1 MSDAMAVFDRRAV
14 RAHRQRAAAG
24 LGEHDFLFRE
34 SARRLADRLDDVTR
48 KFPRALDL
56 GCHGGE
62 LAAAL
67 GPRGGVETLVQCD
80 LAPAMARRA
89 GAAAG
94 AGRLALAADEEF
106 LPFAPRSFDLVLS
119 NLGLHWVNDLPG
131 CLLQVRRVLR
141 PDGLFVAALLGGQT
155 LHELRA
161 ALIDAELAVSGG
173 AGPRVSPFADV
184 AELGGLLQR
193 AGFALPV
200 ADSDTLTVTYGD
212 AFGLMRDL
220 RGMGEGNALS
230 ARRRAFT
237 RRAVLFDAAARYRD
251 GCGGGRLPAT
261 FQIVTLTAWAPHDSQ
276 QKALRPGSARTRL
289 ADALGTVEVPAGDK
303 ARPK

>member
-1 MSDAMAVFDRRAV
+1 MSEAMTVFDRRAV
-14 RAHRQRAAAG
+14 RAHRERAAAG
-24 LGEHDFLFRE
+24 LAQHDFLFRE
-34 SARRLADRLDDVTR
+34 SARRLVDRLDDVTR
-48 KFPRALDL
+48 LFPAALDL

-67 GPRGGVETLVQCD
+67 GPRGGIATLVQCD
-80 LAPAMARRA
+80 LSPAMARRA
-89 GAAAG
+89 A

-131 CLLQVRRVLR
+131 CLLQVRRVLK
-141 PDGLFVAALLGGQT
+141 PDGLFLAALLGGQT

-161 ALIDAELAVSGG
+161 ALIEAELAASGG

-200 ADSDTLTVTYGD
+200 ADSDRLTVTYGD
-212 AFGLMRDL
+212 AFGLMREL
-220 RGMGEGNALS
+220 RGMGESNALN

-237 RRAVLFDAAARYRD
+237 RRATLFDAAARYRD
-251 GCGGGRLPAT
+251 RCGGGRLTAT
-261 FQIVTLTAWAPHDSQ
+261 FQIVTLTAWAPHESQ

>member
-24 LGEHDFLFRE
+24 LGERDFLFRE

-67 GPRGGVETLVQCD
+67 GPRGGIETLVQCD

-89 GAAAG
+89 AG
-94 AGRLALAADEEF
+94 VGGLALAADEEL

-161 ALIDAELAVSGG
+161 ALIEAELAVSGG

-220 RGMGEGNALS
+220 RGMGEGNALN

-237 RRAVLFDAAARYRD
+237 RRAILFEAAARYRD
-251 GCGGGRLPAT
+251 GCGGGRLTAT
-261 FQIVTLTAWAPHDSQ
+261 FQIVTLTAWAPHESQ

-289 ADALGTVEVPAGDK
+289 ADALGTVELPAGDK